1 MAGSLIEKYPHLKS
15 LLQEE
20 EKESESSSVKSGG
33 KSLLGPGG
41 PVTAKSSVRSGG
53 QRTTERKR
61 PPFKAEELFARSM
74 GADRD
79 HWLGFQ
85 VRTINYNSYKNLLF
99 FPGNINWGRD

>member
-1 MAGSLIEKYPHLKS
+1 MGSSLIDKYPHLKS

-20 EKESESSSVKSGG
+20 EEEEQPQSSHVKSGG

-41 PVTAKSSVRSGG
+41 PDTTKSSVSTAGP
-53 QRTTERKR
+53 RTTERKK
-61 PPFKAEELFARSM
+61 PYFKAEELFARSM

-85 VRTINYNSYKNLLF
+85 VWLSSLF
-99 FPGNINWGRD
+99 LHFKPGNQSLDFDY